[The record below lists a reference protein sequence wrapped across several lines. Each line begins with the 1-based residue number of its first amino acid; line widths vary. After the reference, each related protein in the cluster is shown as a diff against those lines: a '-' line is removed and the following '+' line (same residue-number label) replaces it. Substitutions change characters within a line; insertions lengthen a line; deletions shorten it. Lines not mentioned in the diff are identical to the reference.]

1 MSIFTKLL
9 EDRIRIRVKP
19 NSNAE
24 DGIQNIRNGE
34 TLIDKLADTL
44 ESGSTINLSEL
55 DGFRRLSNERDIQ
68 YRVYDEMREDSIISA
83 ALEMYADDATQYNR
97 DGSIIWV
104 DSDKSEI
111 AAFGNRLID
120 NLNLNRDA
128 WQHIYTLCLYG
139 DLYLETFRDD
149 PKEDTDERITKMG
162 SNNLYINPKG
172 YILEEYVEAYDN
184 PCELYDILEK
194 GKTAG
199 YIRVPMDK
207 DNDNEIGTMIYKDLE
222 LETKQTVYK
231 PDKFIHISLF
241 DGINRYPEKIT
252 IQTDNQSSYTYKVKR
267 GKSILHD
274 IYKIYQELKLME
286 DSLLLN
292 RVTRSSIIRILQV
305 EVGDSTKSQI
315 SNILKR
321 LKQMIEQ
328 RNMLDKDKGTFKS
341 QASPGPVDNVIYVPT
356 RNGKGAVSASNIGG
370 DVDVRSIVDLD
381 YFKNKLYGGL
391 KIPKQF
397 LGDDMEGCLRGNTEL
412 LLLCGQRRTIKYLYE
427 HKDEYIGKGIMSCN
441 EDGTLVPTI
450 ITNIALT
457 RKNAKYIR
465 VHIDNNTYVDAT
477 PDHLFMMRD
486 GSFKEAQDLIPGDSL
501 MPHYD
506 NVKNG
511 RRYVLDNKTESWT
524 PQYRLVAKQKYG
536 ELKKGYQIH
545 HKNRIKIDDDFDNL
559 YQLTFEEHYK
569 EHEDELHK
577 KANISRQELKN
588 SNPEKYYEIYGK
600 GGRHNK
606 GVKKSKHIRES
617 LSRKL
622 KGRPSNNQF
631 TTENNPMNN
640 IETRIK
646 VGISIKKKFEDE
658 EYYNE
663 NLNIL
668 KNARD
673 KSVESR
679 KLRKQLKIRKVR
691 CFKCGKIFDKWMND
705 EQYEEY
711 LNGNQLVYCSKDHL
725 YKYPNATKISCT
737 RKLLDIANYD
747 IDLYNELRDSEKYGR
762 KDKYLKEDGAI
773 LVMSYFEEYTPE
785 IINHKVLDIEWLDD
799 IEDAYDIEVEN
810 ESHSFVLGCGIFV
823 HNSGLSAGTSLT
835 KLDARYAR
843 TIKRIQNAY
852 IQGITTL
859 INIFAL
865 DKNLDEYV
873 NNFTVKMVSPST
885 MEDQER
891 DEQMGSRMD
900 LIGTF
905 IDLLGERY
913 TDETIKEVFEYFVDY
928 YLSDNELSE
937 ILKKDPGIIEDEIQ
951 DEDMEDNSSDFDG
964 GFEGTED
971 FGSGFEDD
979 LSDDEFDIDEES
991 GEDIGFE
998 DEESSEE
1005 NSEEFGDFE
1014 SDF

>member
-1 MSIFTKLL
+1 MSVFTKLI

-24 DGIQNIRNGE
+24 DGIQNVRDGK
-34 TLIDKLADTL
+34 TLLDKLADTL

-104 DSDKSEI
+104 DSDESEI

-207 DNDNEIGTMIYKDLE
+207 YNDNEIGTMIYKDLE

-231 PDKFIHISLF
+231 PDKFIHVSLF

-321 LKQMIEQ
+321 LKQMMEQ

-341 QASPGPVDNVIYVPT
+341 QASPGPIDNIIYVPT

-397 LGDDMEGCLRGNTEL
+397 LGDDMEG
-412 LLLCGQRRTIKYLYE
+412 
-427 HKDEYIGKGIMSCN
+427 
-441 EDGTLVPTI
+441 
-450 ITNIALT
+450 
-457 RKNAKYIR
+457 
-465 VHIDNNTYVDAT
+465 
-477 PDHLFMMRD
+477 
-486 GSFKEAQDLIPGDSL
+486 
-501 MPHYD
+501 
-506 NVKNG
+506 
-511 RRYVLDNKTESWT
+511 
-524 PQYRLVAKQKYG
+524 
-536 ELKKGYQIH
+536 
-545 HKNRIKIDDDFDNL
+545 
-559 YQLTFEEHYK
+559 
-569 EHEDELHK
+569 
-577 KANISRQELKN
+577 
-588 SNPEKYYEIYGK
+588 
-600 GGRHNK
+600 
-606 GVKKSKHIRES
+606 
-617 LSRKL
+617 
-622 KGRPSNNQF
+622 
-631 TTENNPMNN
+631 
-640 IETRIK
+640 
-646 VGISIKKKFEDE
+646 
-658 EYYNE
+658 
-663 NLNIL
+663 
-668 KNARD
+668 
-673 KSVESR
+673 
-679 KLRKQLKIRKVR
+679 
-691 CFKCGKIFDKWMND
+691 
-705 EQYEEY
+705 
-711 LNGNQLVYCSKDHL
+711 
-725 YKYPNATKISCT
+725 
-737 RKLLDIANYD
+737 
-747 IDLYNELRDSEKYGR
+747 
-762 KDKYLKEDGAI
+762 
-773 LVMSYFEEYTPE
+773 
-785 IINHKVLDIEWLDD
+785 
-799 IEDAYDIEVEN
+799 
-810 ESHSFVLGCGIFV
+810 
-823 HNSGLSAGTSLT
+823 SGLSAGTSLT

-865 DKNLDEYV
+865 DRNLDEYI

>member
-1 MSIFTKLL
+1 MNVFTKLI

-24 DGIQNIRNGE
+24 DGIQNVRDGK
-34 TLIDKLADTL
+34 TLLDKLADTL

-104 DSDKSEI
+104 DSDESEI

-172 YILEEYVEAYDN
+172 YILEEYVEAYDD

-231 PDKFIHISLF
+231 PDKFIHVSLF

-341 QASPGPVDNVIYVPT
+341 QASPGPVDNIIYVPT

-397 LGDDMEGCLRGNTEL
+397 LGDDMEG
-412 LLLCGQRRTIKYLYE
+412 
-427 HKDEYIGKGIMSCN
+427 
-441 EDGTLVPTI
+441 
-450 ITNIALT
+450 
-457 RKNAKYIR
+457 
-465 VHIDNNTYVDAT
+465 
-477 PDHLFMMRD
+477 
-486 GSFKEAQDLIPGDSL
+486 
-501 MPHYD
+501 
-506 NVKNG
+506 
-511 RRYVLDNKTESWT
+511 
-524 PQYRLVAKQKYG
+524 
-536 ELKKGYQIH
+536 
-545 HKNRIKIDDDFDNL
+545 
-559 YQLTFEEHYK
+559 
-569 EHEDELHK
+569 
-577 KANISRQELKN
+577 
-588 SNPEKYYEIYGK
+588 
-600 GGRHNK
+600 
-606 GVKKSKHIRES
+606 
-617 LSRKL
+617 
-622 KGRPSNNQF
+622 
-631 TTENNPMNN
+631 
-640 IETRIK
+640 
-646 VGISIKKKFEDE
+646 
-658 EYYNE
+658 
-663 NLNIL
+663 
-668 KNARD
+668 
-673 KSVESR
+673 
-679 KLRKQLKIRKVR
+679 
-691 CFKCGKIFDKWMND
+691 
-705 EQYEEY
+705 
-711 LNGNQLVYCSKDHL
+711 
-725 YKYPNATKISCT
+725 
-737 RKLLDIANYD
+737 
-747 IDLYNELRDSEKYGR
+747 
-762 KDKYLKEDGAI
+762 
-773 LVMSYFEEYTPE
+773 
-785 IINHKVLDIEWLDD
+785 
-799 IEDAYDIEVEN
+799 
-810 ESHSFVLGCGIFV
+810 
-823 HNSGLSAGTSLT
+823 SGLSAGTSLT

-865 DKNLDEYV
+865 DRNLDEYV

-951 DEDMEDNSSDFDG
+951 DEDIEDNSSDFDG

-979 LSDDEFDIDEES
+979 LSGDEFDINEED

-1005 NSEEFGDFE
+1005 SSEEFGDFE

>member
-1 MSIFTKLL
+1 MSVFTKLI

-24 DGIQNIRNGE
+24 DGIQNVRDGK
-34 TLIDKLADTL
+34 TLLDKLADTL

-104 DSDKSEI
+104 DSDESEI

-231 PDKFIHISLF
+231 PDKFIHVSLF

-252 IQTDNQSSYTYKVKR
+252 IQTDNQSSYTYKVRR

-321 LKQMIEQ
+321 LKQMMEQ

-341 QASPGPVDNVIYVPT
+341 QASPGPVDNIIYVPT

-397 LGDDMEGCLRGNTEL
+397 LGDDMEG
-412 LLLCGQRRTIKYLYE
+412 
-427 HKDEYIGKGIMSCN
+427 
-441 EDGTLVPTI
+441 
-450 ITNIALT
+450 
-457 RKNAKYIR
+457 
-465 VHIDNNTYVDAT
+465 
-477 PDHLFMMRD
+477 
-486 GSFKEAQDLIPGDSL
+486 
-501 MPHYD
+501 
-506 NVKNG
+506 
-511 RRYVLDNKTESWT
+511 
-524 PQYRLVAKQKYG
+524 
-536 ELKKGYQIH
+536 
-545 HKNRIKIDDDFDNL
+545 
-559 YQLTFEEHYK
+559 
-569 EHEDELHK
+569 
-577 KANISRQELKN
+577 
-588 SNPEKYYEIYGK
+588 
-600 GGRHNK
+600 
-606 GVKKSKHIRES
+606 
-617 LSRKL
+617 
-622 KGRPSNNQF
+622 
-631 TTENNPMNN
+631 
-640 IETRIK
+640 
-646 VGISIKKKFEDE
+646 
-658 EYYNE
+658 
-663 NLNIL
+663 
-668 KNARD
+668 
-673 KSVESR
+673 
-679 KLRKQLKIRKVR
+679 
-691 CFKCGKIFDKWMND
+691 
-705 EQYEEY
+705 
-711 LNGNQLVYCSKDHL
+711 
-725 YKYPNATKISCT
+725 
-737 RKLLDIANYD
+737 
-747 IDLYNELRDSEKYGR
+747 
-762 KDKYLKEDGAI
+762 
-773 LVMSYFEEYTPE
+773 
-785 IINHKVLDIEWLDD
+785 
-799 IEDAYDIEVEN
+799 
-810 ESHSFVLGCGIFV
+810 
-823 HNSGLSAGTSLT
+823 SGLSAGTSLT

-865 DKNLDEYV
+865 DRNLDEYI

-979 LSDDEFDIDEES
+979 LSGDEFDINEED

-1005 NSEEFGDFE
+1005 SSEEFGDFE

>member
-1 MSIFTKLL
+1 MSVFTKLI

-24 DGIQNIRNGE
+24 DGIQNVRDGK
-34 TLIDKLADTL
+34 TLLDKLADTL

-104 DSDKSEI
+104 DSDESEI

-231 PDKFIHISLF
+231 PDKFIHVSLF

-252 IQTDNQSSYTYKVKR
+252 IQTDNQSSYTYKVRR

-321 LKQMIEQ
+321 LKQMMEQ

-341 QASPGPVDNVIYVPT
+341 QASPGPVDNIIYVPT

-397 LGDDMEGCLRGNTEL
+397 LGDDMEG
-412 LLLCGQRRTIKYLYE
+412 
-427 HKDEYIGKGIMSCN
+427 
-441 EDGTLVPTI
+441 
-450 ITNIALT
+450 
-457 RKNAKYIR
+457 
-465 VHIDNNTYVDAT
+465 
-477 PDHLFMMRD
+477 
-486 GSFKEAQDLIPGDSL
+486 
-501 MPHYD
+501 
-506 NVKNG
+506 
-511 RRYVLDNKTESWT
+511 
-524 PQYRLVAKQKYG
+524 
-536 ELKKGYQIH
+536 
-545 HKNRIKIDDDFDNL
+545 
-559 YQLTFEEHYK
+559 
-569 EHEDELHK
+569 
-577 KANISRQELKN
+577 
-588 SNPEKYYEIYGK
+588 
-600 GGRHNK
+600 
-606 GVKKSKHIRES
+606 
-617 LSRKL
+617 
-622 KGRPSNNQF
+622 
-631 TTENNPMNN
+631 
-640 IETRIK
+640 
-646 VGISIKKKFEDE
+646 
-658 EYYNE
+658 
-663 NLNIL
+663 
-668 KNARD
+668 
-673 KSVESR
+673 
-679 KLRKQLKIRKVR
+679 
-691 CFKCGKIFDKWMND
+691 
-705 EQYEEY
+705 
-711 LNGNQLVYCSKDHL
+711 
-725 YKYPNATKISCT
+725 
-737 RKLLDIANYD
+737 
-747 IDLYNELRDSEKYGR
+747 
-762 KDKYLKEDGAI
+762 
-773 LVMSYFEEYTPE
+773 
-785 IINHKVLDIEWLDD
+785 
-799 IEDAYDIEVEN
+799 
-810 ESHSFVLGCGIFV
+810 
-823 HNSGLSAGTSLT
+823 SGLSAGTSLT

-865 DKNLDEYV
+865 DRNLDEYI

>member
-1 MSIFTKLL
+1 MSVFTKLI

-24 DGIQNIRNGE
+24 DGIQNVRDGK
-34 TLIDKLADTL
+34 TLLDKLADTL

-104 DSDKSEI
+104 DSDESEI

-231 PDKFIHISLF
+231 PDKFIHVSLF

-321 LKQMIEQ
+321 LKQMMEQ

-341 QASPGPVDNVIYVPT
+341 QASPGPIDNIIYVPT

-397 LGDDMEGCLRGNTEL
+397 LGDDMEG
-412 LLLCGQRRTIKYLYE
+412 
-427 HKDEYIGKGIMSCN
+427 
-441 EDGTLVPTI
+441 
-450 ITNIALT
+450 
-457 RKNAKYIR
+457 
-465 VHIDNNTYVDAT
+465 
-477 PDHLFMMRD
+477 
-486 GSFKEAQDLIPGDSL
+486 
-501 MPHYD
+501 
-506 NVKNG
+506 
-511 RRYVLDNKTESWT
+511 
-524 PQYRLVAKQKYG
+524 
-536 ELKKGYQIH
+536 
-545 HKNRIKIDDDFDNL
+545 
-559 YQLTFEEHYK
+559 
-569 EHEDELHK
+569 
-577 KANISRQELKN
+577 
-588 SNPEKYYEIYGK
+588 
-600 GGRHNK
+600 
-606 GVKKSKHIRES
+606 
-617 LSRKL
+617 
-622 KGRPSNNQF
+622 
-631 TTENNPMNN
+631 
-640 IETRIK
+640 
-646 VGISIKKKFEDE
+646 
-658 EYYNE
+658 
-663 NLNIL
+663 
-668 KNARD
+668 
-673 KSVESR
+673 
-679 KLRKQLKIRKVR
+679 
-691 CFKCGKIFDKWMND
+691 
-705 EQYEEY
+705 
-711 LNGNQLVYCSKDHL
+711 
-725 YKYPNATKISCT
+725 
-737 RKLLDIANYD
+737 
-747 IDLYNELRDSEKYGR
+747 
-762 KDKYLKEDGAI
+762 
-773 LVMSYFEEYTPE
+773 
-785 IINHKVLDIEWLDD
+785 
-799 IEDAYDIEVEN
+799 
-810 ESHSFVLGCGIFV
+810 
-823 HNSGLSAGTSLT
+823 SGLSAGTSLT

-865 DKNLDEYV
+865 DRNLDEYV

-971 FGSGFEDD
+971 FGSEFEDD
-979 LSDDEFDIDEES
+979 LSGDEFDINEED

-1005 NSEEFGDFE
+1005 SSEEFGDFE

>member
-1 MSIFTKLL
+1 MSVFTKLI

-24 DGIQNIRNGE
+24 DGIQNVRDGK
-34 TLIDKLADTL
+34 TLLDKLADTL

-104 DSDKSEI
+104 DSDESEI

-231 PDKFIHISLF
+231 PDKFIHVSLF

-321 LKQMIEQ
+321 LKQMMEQ

-341 QASPGPVDNVIYVPT
+341 QASPGPIDNIIYVPT

-397 LGDDMEGCLRGNTEL
+397 LGDDMEG
-412 LLLCGQRRTIKYLYE
+412 
-427 HKDEYIGKGIMSCN
+427 
-441 EDGTLVPTI
+441 
-450 ITNIALT
+450 
-457 RKNAKYIR
+457 
-465 VHIDNNTYVDAT
+465 
-477 PDHLFMMRD
+477 
-486 GSFKEAQDLIPGDSL
+486 
-501 MPHYD
+501 
-506 NVKNG
+506 
-511 RRYVLDNKTESWT
+511 
-524 PQYRLVAKQKYG
+524 
-536 ELKKGYQIH
+536 
-545 HKNRIKIDDDFDNL
+545 
-559 YQLTFEEHYK
+559 
-569 EHEDELHK
+569 
-577 KANISRQELKN
+577 
-588 SNPEKYYEIYGK
+588 
-600 GGRHNK
+600 
-606 GVKKSKHIRES
+606 
-617 LSRKL
+617 
-622 KGRPSNNQF
+622 
-631 TTENNPMNN
+631 
-640 IETRIK
+640 
-646 VGISIKKKFEDE
+646 
-658 EYYNE
+658 
-663 NLNIL
+663 
-668 KNARD
+668 
-673 KSVESR
+673 
-679 KLRKQLKIRKVR
+679 
-691 CFKCGKIFDKWMND
+691 
-705 EQYEEY
+705 
-711 LNGNQLVYCSKDHL
+711 
-725 YKYPNATKISCT
+725 
-737 RKLLDIANYD
+737 
-747 IDLYNELRDSEKYGR
+747 
-762 KDKYLKEDGAI
+762 
-773 LVMSYFEEYTPE
+773 
-785 IINHKVLDIEWLDD
+785 
-799 IEDAYDIEVEN
+799 
-810 ESHSFVLGCGIFV
+810 
-823 HNSGLSAGTSLT
+823 SGLSAGTSLT

-865 DKNLDEYV
+865 DRNLDEYI